1 LKAMTDKFDL
11 LVIGEINPD
20 LILQGDDI
28 VPEFGQAEKLVKHAE
43 LTIGSSSV
51 ITACGAAR
59 LGLSVAFIGL
69 TGDDEFGRFMLNTM
83 QERGI
88 DVSAC
93 VVDET
98 IATGMSV
105 ILSDPEDRAI
115 LTYPG
120 TMPHLR
126 LDQIDVSLL
135 LRTKHLHVGSY
146 FLLDALRPD
155 LPELFSRVREAGATV
170 SLDSNWDPAGN
181 WNIATILP
189 HIDLF
194 FPNKSEVRF
203 ISGVEDFEQ
212 GLALL
217 AAEIPILAI
226 KLGAAGGLARRGE
239 ESAYAPAL
247 PVNVID
253 TTGAGDSFNAGFL
266 YGFINDFPLAKSID
280 LACACGSLSTR
291 AAGGTNAQPT
301 LAEALAALQ
310 QLSE

>member
-1 LKAMTDKFDL
+1 MTKTFDL

-20 LILQGDDI
+20 LILQGEDLI
-28 VPEFGQAEKLVKHAE
+28 PEFGQAEKLVQHAE

-69 TGDDEFGRFMLNTM
+69 TGDDEFGRFMLNAM

-88 DVSAC
+88 DVSSC

-98 IATGMSV
+98 TATGMSV
-105 ILSDPEDRAI
+105 ILSDPADRAI

-126 LDQIDVSLL
+126 LDQVDESLL
-135 LRTKHLHVGSY
+135 QRTKHLHVGSY

-155 LPELFSRVREAGATV
+155 LPGLFSRARAAGVTV
-170 SLDSNWDPAGN
+170 SLDTNWDPAGK
-181 WNIATILP
+181 WSIAPILP

-203 ISGVEDFEQ
+203 MSGMEDFEQ
-212 GLALL
+212 GLEIL
-217 AAEIPILAI
+217 AGKIPILAI
-226 KLGAAGGLARRGE
+226 KLGAGGGRVRRGE
-239 ESAYAPAL
+239 ESVFTPAL
-247 PVNVID
+247 AVKVVD

-266 YGFINDFPLAKSID
+266 YGFLNEYPLAKSLE

-291 AAGGTNAQPT
+291 AAGGTAAQPT

-310 QLSE
+310 P

>member
-1 LKAMTDKFDL
+1 MTDKFDL